1 MIFLDGLTKNTKIS
15 NFIKMRPVGADLFRA
30 DGRTAMMKLL
40 FALRGFANAPK
51 IERSA
56 HTVYLCLLY
65 GSENKQ
71 SLFSCTPLITCYL

>member
-1 MIFLDGLTKNTKIS
+1 
-15 NFIKMRPVGADLFRA
+15 MRPVGADLFYP
-30 DGRTAMMKLL
+30 DGRTDMTKLL
-40 FALRGFANAPK
+40 FAFRNIANAPK

-71 SLFSCTPLITCYL
+71 RLFSCTPLITCYL